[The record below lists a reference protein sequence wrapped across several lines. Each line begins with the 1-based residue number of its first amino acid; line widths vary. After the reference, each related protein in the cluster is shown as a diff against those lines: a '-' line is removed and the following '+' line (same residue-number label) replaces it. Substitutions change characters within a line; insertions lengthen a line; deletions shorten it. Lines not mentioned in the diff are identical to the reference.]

1 MLTES
6 EYAER
11 GGLSCPLCAS
21 DKLSTDGFFS
31 SRDDL
36 KVEISVYCR
45 ACGASWEDVYVLEG
59 YENFE
64 EKDD

>member
-11 GGLSCPLCAS
+11 GGLSCPYCAS
-21 DKLSTDGFFS
+21 DRLKTNGVFL

-36 KVEISVYCR
+36 KVGIDVYCD
-45 ACGASWEDVYVLEG
+45 ACGASWTDVYSLEG
-59 YENFE
+59 YEDFE
-64 EKDD
+64 NP